1 MRGVALNPT
10 DVVQKIIVILRKEF
24 PVLQD
29 IDLKPGTA
37 LLSSG
42 LLDSFAMVT
51 LLASLEQDYAINVDA
66 DTLDVMLFETPES
79 IASIVLDPK
88 YHSKA

>member
-1 MRGVALNPT
+1 MNAYPRRVRLHAFGVEGC
-10 DVVQKIIVILRKEF
+10 I
-24 PVLQD
+24 
-29 IDLKPGTA
+29 
-37 LLSSG
+37 
-42 LLDSFAMVT
+42 T

>member
-1 MRGVALNPT
+1 MNPT

>member
-1 MRGVALNPT
+1 MNPT
-10 DVVQKIIVILRKEF
+10 DVVQNIIRILRTEF
-24 PVLQD
+24 PVLLD
-29 IDLKPGTA
+29 IDLQPTTT

-51 LLASLEQDYAINVDA
+51 LLASLEQGYAINVDA

-79 IASIVLDPK
+79 IASIVLDAK
-88 YHSKA
+88 YHSKG